1 VNVWIAGFPLLWIWQ
16 IVWWLVGVG
25 MMIWLCFY
33 MEMSTM
39 PKNLDKVL
47 YDEDVKLPS
56 LYPGIVPGQSPGTS
70 AKA

>member
-1 VNVWIAGFPLLWIWQ
+1 
-16 IVWWLVGVG
+16 VG

-47 YDEDVKLPS
+47 LDHEVPKHKS
-56 LYPGIVPGQSPGTS
+56 VCPGIVSDTPNSPI
-70 AKA
+70 KA

>member
-1 VNVWIAGFPLLWIWQ
+1 VRRYVLQPLLWVWQ
-16 IVWWLVGVG
+16 IVWWLIAVG

-47 YDEDVKLPS
+47 LDHEVPKHKS
-56 LYPGIVPGQSPGTS
+56 VYPGIVSDTPNSPI
-70 AKA
+70 KA